1 MKKLAT
7 VLMVALVLL
16 IFVSAKKNRA
26 EKWLSGNWGQWRTNS
41 SYPGIDFRIKKESS
55 TDIWW
60 VELKNRYQKKI
71 GINVYGCDGG
81 DHCGA
86 VNRLK
91 LAPGAISDD
100 WYVLPHAADIS
111 VVIEK
116 LKWDEE

>member
-1 MKKLAT
+1 
-7 VLMVALVLL
+7 MVALIVLIL
-16 IFVSAKKNRA
+16 LSAKRNRA
-26 EKWLSGNWGQWRTNS
+26 EKWLTGNWGEWRTNPA
-41 SYPGIDFRIKKESS
+41 YPGIDFRIKKESA
-55 TDIWW
+55 TDVWW

-71 GINVYGCDGG
+71 AVNVYGCDGG

-86 VNRLK
+86 GNRLK

-116 LKWDEE
+116 LKWYDE